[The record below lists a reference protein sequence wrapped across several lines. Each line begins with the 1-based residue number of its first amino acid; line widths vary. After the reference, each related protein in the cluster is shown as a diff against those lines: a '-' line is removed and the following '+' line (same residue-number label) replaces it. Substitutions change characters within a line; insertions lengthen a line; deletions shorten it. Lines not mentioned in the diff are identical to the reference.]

1 MTEVLVMSF
10 SHIGDA
16 VLSTCVVEPLRA
28 LYAPARIVFLA
39 GPLPAAL
46 LRAEPGIDEVILH
59 SRESHGGLLGRARLV
74 RELRRRRFDVVV
86 DLKDAVY
93 SRLMGAKRIGLRDRG
108 RTHAVDRYLGAVQA
122 AGAAVDGARP
132 TLSPTADET
141 RVASDWIDAV
151 GGPRVTMHLG
161 GGWEYKLWPP
171 DRFASVADRLAT
183 EHGARIALLAGP
195 DDADRVATFNDAAQV
210 DHAVARGLSLRE
222 MTALIAACD
231 LHIGNDTGP
240 MHIAD
245 AVGTPAVALFEPTD
259 EVRSGPY
266 GSQHT
271 VLRSGF
277 DKGCNPCH
285 PGRAGAC
292 GVGYCEPLL
301 RIDVDRVVA
310 AAAAHLSEGGPT

>member
-108 RTHAVDRYLGAVQA
+108 RTHAVDRYLRAVRA
-122 AGAAVDGARP
+122 AGGDAPPCPAAGLASSIPMRFRQADTVARTRP
-132 TLSPTADET
+132 T
-141 RVASDWIDAV
+141 
-151 GGPRVTMHLG
+151 H
-161 GGWEYKLWPP
+161 
-171 DRFASVADRLAT
+171 
-183 EHGARIALLAGP
+183 
-195 DDADRVATFNDAAQV
+195 
-210 DHAVARGLSLRE
+210 SLRSA
-222 MTALIAACD
+222 MST
-231 LHIGNDTGP
+231 
-240 MHIAD
+240 
-245 AVGTPAVALFEPTD
+245 
-259 EVRSGPY
+259 
-266 GSQHT
+266 
-271 VLRSGF
+271 LR
-277 DKGCNPCH
+277 
-285 PGRAGAC
+285 
-292 GVGYCEPLL
+292 
-301 RIDVDRVVA
+301 
-310 AAAAHLSEGGPT
+310 